1 MLEVVSHGVI
11 GTDRRIVLAGC
22 HATDRQAS
30 RSTNRKSNGQFGG
43 HGGRQT
49 QGRGEERRGEE
60 RGRGEDEEKT
70 RRPKEEREGLQRGI
84 GNICSGLTAGLPPS
98 ASSRQPHTTKTGD
111 GPEMV

>member
-60 RGRGEDEEKT
+60 RREDEGRTK
-70 RRPKEEREGLQRGI
+70 RRRG
-84 GNICSGLTAGLPPS
+84 GQKRRGKVCKGELETYA
-98 ASSRQPHTTKTGD
+98 
-111 GPEMV
+111 VV